1 MASNNQ
7 EAKKN
12 EIIAK
17 AWKDPT
23 FKKKLLS
30 DPKAALKECGVNL
43 PAGVNVK
50 VVEESANNYT
60 FVLPAAP
67 SNVQSLS
74 QQELHAVAAGAGI
87 TKGHHE
93 NIVR

>member
-1 MASNNQ
+1 MANKQS
-7 EAKKN
+7 

-30 DPKAALKECGVNL
+30 NPSAALKECGVSI
-43 PAGVNVK
+43 PANASVK
-50 VVEESANNYT
+50 IIEDQPGTYT

-67 SNVQSLS
+67 KNATSMSDA
-74 QQELHAVAAGAGI
+74 ELAKVAGGFGAYFI
-87 TKGHHE
+87 E
-93 NIVR
+93 QPFY